1 MHNRDS
7 NNTNSK
13 KKNFRV
19 LKTLYMEGG
28 ESPHPPPVCSI
39 HLDDIAP
46 ERPPHAS

>member
-7 NNTNSK
+7 NNNNKKKKK

-28 ESPHPPPVCSI
+28 SLLI
-39 HLDDIAP
+39 HHQCA
-46 ERPPHAS
+46 ASTWMI